1 MAYCRDVY
9 VNIDVTMTTSF
20 DSFLFLEFA
29 VFSIREVLFLFLVLE
44 LLDYTY
50 FSIIFCQFQE
60 PIKWAPVN
68 L

>member
-9 VNIDVTMTTSF
+9 VNIDVTMTTGF

-29 VFSIREVLFLFLVLE
+29 VFSNREVLFLFLVLE

-50 FSIIFCQFQE
+50 FSIISCQFQE